1 MTTCEATC
9 WIHELLEEEL
19 GAKEALKFS
28 SHSCKATLLTWAGMT
43 NIFSREERTLLGHHV
58 EAQTRSST
66 TYSRDSQVMLQYKV
80 SKLITMIKTDKLKPD
95 ASRAE
100 RLAMLVGDD
109 AQEEEESVAFDDSID
124 YASSNDDSEDVTSPC
139 AEFDAPELTGFDDT
153 DRGDFSLVTGAD
165 QWLVHAFTGAFHFG
179 MALDSKAAFKERALE
194 VGISSQDS
202 APCRK
207 GAEVG
212 RSAQTVSWRSRT
224 RRPPHNCLSIRKVL
238 EGWTQLLFDRV
249 CQDPPAGYKHI
260 SIEQIVTADRHFW
273 VKVSEMTRSK
283 IHTTVDGQK
292 AVDIAIKQLSHHPEV
307 QFHML
312 PLPTYGAACS
322 AASSSDVRVNPY
334 ENPSGDWRRDKKG
347 EKGKGKK
354 GEGKGKIVVRHPK
367 DPHNSLP
374 DVLKEALFHVLTTDP
389 IELAKHRLQVVLA
402 IKRRATELATQE
414 TNLKESMNPI
424 LARVLAPKKLLL
436 WRGLMQETGYGD
448 IAIFDM
454 IKNGIPLYGEHD
466 IPNGATLDWRPA
478 SSSADELL
486 GTSVWRRK
494 AIQGA
499 SPDLDETQQND
510 LHEATLA
517 EVQKGHLV
525 GPMDEE
531 QVSIALGSSDW
542 IFSPR
547 FAVYQGEEKKIR
559 PIDDCKRSGLN
570 SAYTVNFK
578 LELFDIDS
586 LACLM
591 AAVAQ
596 AANSGSYECELQDG
610 SLIGGE
616 LRKSVASDE
625 WLGRTLDLSRAY
637 KQLGIDEK
645 SRNLSVV
652 GYQHQ
657 GTWKYYLNHVLPFGA
672 AASVYSFNRV
682 SKSLH
687 HILCKLLFSLST
699 CFYDDFPTISPKASA
714 SILTKSLSAVLNL
727 LGWDH
732 AQVGSKAVDFASDF
746 AASLIRDDL
755 KLLCGLA
762 IDLLNSLSP
771 RFFKAGSMNDS
782 LLTFTDGAWEAG
794 TAGAGAVIYD
804 PCVDTTC
811 CFEIEVPQKLIDLW
825 ISETGEQIISQ
836 IEMFALV
843 CVRFRYATR
852 LHNRVGISWIDNES
866 AKYACIKGTSLSPS
880 MLVMCRVLQQ
890 IEAEKPSSVWY
901 ERVSSHSNPGDMPS
915 RKQNIRASKLFSAQ
929 AESVWVPPSELVD
942 AIFMLHEKPFGVVHT
957 LFKGEQTSATNTK
970 QG

>member
-1 MTTCEATC
+1 MLDLA
-9 WIHELLEEEL
+9 
-19 GAKEALKFS
+19 A
-28 SHSCKATLLTWAGMT
+28 SHSQGLV
-43 NIFSREERTLLGHHV
+43 ERMLYQLRPMSIHLGLPCG
-58 EAQTRSST
+58 TC
-66 TYSRDSQVMLQYKV
+66 
-80 SKLITMIKTDKLKPD
+80 
-95 ASRAE
+95 SRARE
-100 RLAMLVGDD
+100 KALPAHLRDK
-109 AQEEEESVAFDDSID
+109 
-124 YASSNDDSEDVTSPC
+124 
-139 AEFDAPELTGFDDT
+139 FDAPQPLRDAENPLGFP
-153 DRGDFSLVTGAD
+153 
-165 QWLVHAFTGAFHFG
+165 WLQGSDLAKTTSAN
-179 MALDSKAAFKERALE
+179 ALYRFAVR
-194 VGISSQDS
+194 
-202 APCRK
+202 
-207 GAEVG
+207 
-212 RSAQTVSWRSRT
+212 
-224 RRPPHNCLSIRKVL
+224 
-238 EGWTQLLFDRV
+238 LLFI
-249 CQDPPAGYKHI
+249 CWKLHI
-260 SIEQIVTADRHFW
+260 SPSIENPTRSWLWAVLSYLVEEFGVADFTNWFSTLHKTSFHACMHGSQRNKQTSLLAPTGLYDELEAACDGQHYHLPWEIKPSGRRLAFATADEAAYAPLLCSRMAGMLQLHADRLKISLQKDVSFSRKSKHAVGLQTTSSKPLVPEFSHFHH
-273 VKVSEMTRSK
+273 SEQQCNIDGYRLLASPLPGD
-283 IHTTVDGQK
+283 ITTD
-292 AVDIAIKQLSHHPEV
+292 
-307 QFHML
+307 L
-312 PLPTYGAACS
+312 PLNENKTQDTKRMRKTFKYGVQWEPA
-322 AASSSDVRVNPY
+322 DFL
-334 ENPSGDWRRDKKG
+334 
-347 EKGKGKK
+347 EKAKQ
-354 GEGKGKIVVRHPK
+354 VRHPK

-746 AASLIRDDL
+746 AALGITVCLKQLHRGSFVLANKPEDL
-755 KLLCGLA
+755 QYVETSHG
-762 IDLLNSLSP
+762 
-771 RFFKAGSMNDS
+771 R
-782 LLTFTDGAWEAG
+782 
-794 TAGAGAVIYD
+794 
-804 PCVDTTC
+804 
-811 CFEIEVPQKLIDLW
+811 W
-825 ISETGEQIISQ
+825 I
-836 IEMFALV
+836 
-843 CVRFRYATR
+843 
-852 LHNRVGISWIDNES
+852 H
-866 AKYACIKGTSLSPS
+866 
-880 MLVMCRVLQQ
+880 
-890 IEAEKPSSVWY
+890 
-901 ERVSSHSNPGDMPS
+901 H
-915 RKQNIRASKLFSAQ
+915 
-929 AESVWVPPSELVD
+929 
-942 AIFMLHEKPFGVVHT
+942 
-957 LFKGEQTSATNTK
+957 
-970 QG
+970 